1 MYGMLCGNLIN
12 VEREKMKTITNNDIE
27 LIDVP
32 GTLGLEHVGEGFI
45 AIAPLCLD
53 LGLVLS
59 IEARRLAR
67 HFLTRV
73 ELFDAEINGQKVKV
87 PAIHKDDLII
97 WLAWLEED
105 ITETR
110 RPLLDAYRKGQAKAL
125 KDHFGK

>member
-1 MYGMLCGNLIN
+1 MT
-12 VEREKMKTITNNDIE
+12 TITDNDIE

-32 GTLGLEHVGEGFI
+32 GTPGLVRVGGRHIAITPLCVELGLFFNIEVNR
-45 AIAPLCLD
+45 
-53 LGLVLS
+53 LVQ
-59 IEARRLAR
+59 

-73 ELFDAEINGQKVKV
+73 KLFDAEIDGQKVKV

-110 RPLLDAYRKGQAKAL
+110 RPLLDSYRKGYAKAL
-125 KDHFGK
+125 RDHFDK

>member
-1 MYGMLCGNLIN
+1 MT
-12 VEREKMKTITNNDIE
+12 TITNDDIE

-32 GTLGLEHVGEGFI
+32 GTPGLVRVGDRHI
-45 AIAPLCLD
+45 AITPLCVD
-53 LGLVLS
+53 LGLFFN
-59 IEARRLAR
+59 IEANRLVK

-73 ELFDAEINGQKVKV
+73 ELFDVEMGGLKAKV

-110 RPLLDAYRKGQAKAL
+110 RPVLDSYRKGHAKAL
-125 KDHFGK
+125 KDHFDK